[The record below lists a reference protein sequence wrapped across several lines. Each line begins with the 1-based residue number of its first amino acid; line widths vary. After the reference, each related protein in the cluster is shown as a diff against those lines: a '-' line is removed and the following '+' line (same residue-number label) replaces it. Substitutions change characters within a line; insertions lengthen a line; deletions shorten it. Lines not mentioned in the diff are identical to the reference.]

1 MELFGLQPG
10 FFVAEAAKFK
20 APRADWK
27 ITRVSILGWDGFN
40 GSVKSVPSERIIDLE
55 IRDKDSNLLY
65 RFADS
70 QLPYTNFAFNRTGL
84 MFINIDL
91 PSIPVNGE
99 FYICFYD
106 RDAVRLAFETLNQTD
121 NSFIFVNPSKEM
133 VPAEIP
139 TGKNET
145 SPIGWIMEVT
155 GN

>member
-1 MELFGLQPG
+1 
-10 FFVAEAAKFK
+10 
-20 APRADWK
+20 
-27 ITRVSILGWDGFN
+27 
-40 GSVKSVPSERIIDLE
+40 
-55 IRDKDSNLLY
+55 
-65 RFADS
+65 
-70 QLPYTNFAFNRTGL
+70 
-84 MFINIDL
+84 
-91 PSIPVNGE
+91 VNGE